1 MYFEKGKDPTGD
13 ATSFELHTN
22 FVYCLVTVYT
32 MYCYRK
38 VDAHLL
44 KKWNDLSC
52 SWCDFTTFCIFV

>member
-22 FVYCLVTVYT
+22 FVYSLVTVYT

-44 KKWNDLSC
+44 IALTKG
-52 SWCDFTTFCIFV
+52 